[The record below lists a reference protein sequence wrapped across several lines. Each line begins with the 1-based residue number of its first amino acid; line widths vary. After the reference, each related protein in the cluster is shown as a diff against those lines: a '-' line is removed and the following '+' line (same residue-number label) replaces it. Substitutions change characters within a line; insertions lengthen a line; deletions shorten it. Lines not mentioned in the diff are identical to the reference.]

1 MNVARKLILL
11 MSIIS
16 LFFCVTT
23 INETYA
29 KYSTSLGGKTS
40 ISVARWH
47 ILVNN
52 QDVRN
57 NSSTEAELTPTFL
70 GTEHIAEDVI
80 APTAEG
86 YVDLV
91 IDSSNVDVSFSYTI
105 IPDVDATSAV
115 SDLVITG
122 YTLNGGEKINI
133 NNGDSITDNIY
144 KKDNVNITS
153 IRLFVKWD
161 DGSSNKMDNEADTNA
176 TLSGEKAKLKLA
188 INFIQI
194 PN

>member
-1 MNVARKLILL
+1 MV
-11 MSIIS
+11 
-16 LFFCVTT
+16 
-23 INETYA
+23 
-29 KYSTSLGGKTS
+29 
-40 ISVARWH
+40 
-47 ILVNN
+47 
-52 QDVRN
+52 
-57 NSSTEAELTPTFL
+57 
-70 GTEHIAEDVI
+70 
-80 APTAEG
+80 
-86 YVDLV
+86 
-91 IDSSNVDVSFSYTI
+91 

-161 DGSSNKMDNEADTNA
+161 DGSSNKMDNEANTNA